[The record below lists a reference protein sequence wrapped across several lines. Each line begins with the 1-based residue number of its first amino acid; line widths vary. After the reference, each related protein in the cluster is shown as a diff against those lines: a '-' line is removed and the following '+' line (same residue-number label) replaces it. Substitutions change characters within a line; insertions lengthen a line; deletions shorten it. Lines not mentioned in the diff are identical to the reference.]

1 MVEHLRVILKKA
13 VIEEEEVRQLPQEQ
27 LLQYK
32 TTDEEVLYLNK
43 DHLMKEE
50 IQLLDLF
57 LTAIHTTSNAET
69 NEQQYWKELTI
80 SGRVTSSPP
89 LLNRSAFRFSHFII
103 DGELHDEIN
112 FIEALHSLFPRKITV
127 VLVTRTEG
135 FVVEYMT
142 DEDEEHVGESLIEAI
157 MSDFYV
163 KIAFFQGSMFTNVEE
178 AKSIYDWEKNAFS
191 LARRVLPN
199 LSFVQKEQLIPF
211 LLSSDTSE
219 MTINMLLQIID
230 FLRDDKEL
238 LKTIKV
244 FMESNL
250 NTTLAAKKLFMHR
263 NSLQYRIDKFIEKTG
278 IDIKQFQQ
286 AASLYFL
293 ISLDESMKHQ
303 LK

>member
-1 MVEHLRVILKKA
+1 MIDQLKVILKKA
-13 VIEEEEVRQLPQEQ
+13 IIEEDAITQIPIDE
-27 LLQYK
+27 LLQYR
-32 TTDEEVLYLNK
+32 TNTNEVLYLSRER
-43 DHLMKEE
+43 LLTEE
-50 IQLLDLF
+50 IQLLNVF
-57 LTAIHTTSNAET
+57 LTPLHKEERTGSD
-69 NEQQYWKELTI
+69 EQQYWRELTQI
-80 SGRVTSSPP
+80 GTIPSRP
-89 LLNRSAFRFSHFII
+89 LPYDSSAFRFSHFVIN
-103 DGELHDEIN
+103 GVLHDESS
-112 FIEALHSLFPRKITV
+112 FIEALHSLFQRKITV
-127 VLVTRTEG
+127 VLVTASEG

-142 DEDEEHVGESLIEAI
+142 KEDEEHIGESLIEAI

-163 KIAFFQGSMFTNVEE
+163 KISFFQGSVFSTVEE
-178 AKSIYDWEKNAFS
+178 AKQVYEWENNAFA

-199 LSFVQKEQLIPF
+199 LAFIQKEQLIPY

-219 MTINMLLQIID
+219 MTKNMLLQIIS

-293 ISLDESMKHQ
+293 IALDESMK
-303 LK
+303 KSS